1 MQIFVKTLTSK
12 IITLDVEAYDT
23 IANVKNKIEKKEG
36 LPPNLQ
42 VLIFEGKKLE
52 DERTLSDYNI
62 FVSTYVLLT

>member
-42 VLIFEGKKLE
+42 VLIFEGKKHQKYFNYFG
-52 DERTLSDYNI
+52 RTPLGI
-62 FVSTYVLLT
+62 L